1 MKKPLPLREGLCLW
15 VKGKGMRE
23 GVLPQGYQRPRY
35 GGGCVDIAH
44 AGNVQELEVFLV
56 ALASLVRRPVEVL
69 ELVCVFQL
77 GKGFTERTFDVLRIF
92 RGIGG
97 KGGQFRGRRQ
107 GLRGRCSREGGRGGG
122 VVYFRL
128 HPVDCV
134 NDPRGRQ
141 VFDAGQLESRLELP
155 PAIGEGLP

>member
-1 MKKPLPLREGLCLW
+1 M
-15 VKGKGMRE
+15 
-23 GVLPQGYQRPRY
+23 LPQGDQRPCN

-44 AGNVQELEVFLV
+44 AADMQELEMFLV

-77 GKGFTERTFDVLRIF
+77 GKGFTERTFDVLRLF

-97 KGGQFRGRRQ
+97 KGGQVGSRRQ
-107 GLRGRCSREGGRGGG
+107 GLRGRCGGEGGRGGG
-122 VVYFRL
+122 VVYFLL

-134 NDPRGRQ
+134 NDP
-141 VFDAGQLESRLELP
+141 
-155 PAIGEGLP
+155 